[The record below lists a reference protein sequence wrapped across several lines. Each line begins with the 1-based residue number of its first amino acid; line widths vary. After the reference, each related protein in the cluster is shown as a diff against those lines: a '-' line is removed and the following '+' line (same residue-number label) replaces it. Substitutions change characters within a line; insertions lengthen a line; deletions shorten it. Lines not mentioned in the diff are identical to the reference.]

1 MAMLG
6 RQFNRLLKQVNSR
19 IRGSGQNI
27 RFNIDKQQSN
37 PRYDRNNDKNV
48 QYKGVQCFEC
58 GGYGHIRTEC
68 ATLLKKQKKGMLVS
82 WSDDEDGDGEG
93 DAAKIVTA
101 LTGRVIPL
109 CNSSDKDLAGREIV
123 VPDYDDTDM
132 SKLLAEHDEI
142 INQLQY
148 KRSNHSSKVADLNH
162 KVISVKSHLNN
173 ASQQVMMMS
182 AGTDVFTKSLDGQTI
197 EEPNDIEHTHE
208 PLINE
213 HKISNYVQSLDQ
225 HEIDKSVNSV
235 EKLNFVTSSST
246 VDNPGKMLEHPSEPL
261 LTKPE
266 KESSTWK
273 CPPNNLQGHKNLL
286 CFNLYKTPELYQSR
300 SVESETYKERKSK
313 CVGLMIHTSP
323 ATSDEKG

>member
-1 MAMLG
+1 
-6 RQFNRLLKQVNSR
+6 
-19 IRGSGQNI
+19 
-27 RFNIDKQQSN
+27 
-37 PRYDRNNDKNV
+37 
-48 QYKGVQCFEC
+48 VQCFEC

-101 LTGRVIPL
+101 LTGRVIP
-109 CNSSDKDLAGREIV
+109 
-123 VPDYDDTDM
+123 DYDDTYM

-182 AGTDVFTKSLDGQTI
+182 AGTDVFTESLDGQTI

-246 VDNPGKMLEHPSEPL
+246 VDKPGKMLEHPSEPL

-266 KESSTWK
+266 KESST
-273 CPPNNLQGHKNLL
+273 L
-286 CFNLYKTPELYQSR
+286 T
-300 SVESETYKERKSK
+300 TYKDIKIC
-313 CVGLMIHTSP
+313 CVSICTKHLNCINP
-323 ATSDEKG
+323 DL